1 MGTLEGS
8 YSELGIEPPEPVS
21 ILTGRNIVPGSKK
34 KSPASQDQKGGD
46 EKCSEKA
53 DEGS

>member
-1 MGTLEGS
+1 MGTYEGS

-46 EKCSEKA
+46 EKRLEKA
-53 DEGS
+53 DEES

>member
-1 MGTLEGS
+1 MATYKGS

-21 ILTGRNIVPGSKK
+21 ILTGRNIVPSSKN
-34 KSPASQDQKGGD
+34 KSPAPRDQKGGD
-46 EKCSEKA
+46 EKRSDKE